1 MTPDAKAAR
10 IASVPVEGR
19 EEAFGLDEKHGRS
32 FVGRASDAAKDRGWF
47 FGHFMDEPLLQSDA
61 VEVAWQHV
69 PNLTP
74 SADQR
79 HIHRRSVEIN
89 VVLRGEVSLK
99 LDEVQH
105 DLREGD
111 FYVVWPESV
120 VSEIAT
126 DGLAEVL
133 VVRAPSVP
141 EDKFLLP

>member
-1 MTPDAKAAR
+1 MLPMESKR
-10 IASVPVEGR
+10 
-19 EEAFGLDEKHGRS
+19 GRS
-32 FVGRASDAAKDRGWF
+32 FVARVSDAAKDRGWF
-47 FGHFMDEPLLQSDA
+47 FGHFMDEPLLQSES

-74 SADQR
+74 SPHQR

-89 VVLRGEVSLK
+89 VVLRGQVSLK
-99 LDEVQH
+99 LDDVQH
-105 DLREGD
+105 DLRQGD

-126 DGLAEVL
+126 DSQAEVL

-141 EDKFLLP
+141 DDKFLES